1 MGREKK
7 FNNTGVDSVSTKK
20 RSPALFFQ
28 QERGGEKKEKSKDRL
43 DVWNCIVVFAIILL
57 LAFAA
62 DEYERSWL

>member
-1 MGREKK
+1 MQTWEEKK

-20 RSPALFFQ
+20 GFLLSFFS
-28 QERGGEKKEKSKDRL
+28 RRGEKKEKSKDRL